1 MKGFEILIGLCGN
14 VSNVAWQVPTL
25 EKTLRMNF
33 VQSRPRVSSLGVSAK
48 FMGQINNSQLTFS
61 NPSPEEVQ
69 YQER

>member
-1 MKGFEILIGLCGN
+1 
-14 VSNVAWQVPTL
+14 
-25 EKTLRMNF
+25 
-33 VQSRPRVSSLGVSAK
+33 VSAK